1 LQNDPEFSAEYEQVW
16 LWADWPGRW
25 GPDRGIDLVAR
36 TFDERT
42 AAVQAKNYGPAHTV
56 TKRDIDTFLSE
67 SNRVGID
74 SRLLI
79 ALTVTEAS
87 TDAMRAIAEEDPVMC
102 VWWATELECVSVLA
116 RLEREGALSDTATTV
131 ALERLDV
138 LAESWNEVQPVVAVR
153 GAARRLLRV
162 HALRAADALQLAAAV
177 VAAEGQPASLEIVTL
192 DERLAAA
199 ARREGFTVEASDRAT

>member
-1 LQNDPEFSAEYEQVW
+1 LRFWDSSAIV
-16 LWADWPGRW
+16 P
-25 GPDRGIDLVAR
+25 
-36 TFDERT
+36 
-42 AAVQAKNYGPAHTV
+42 
-56 TKRDIDTFLSE
+56 
-67 SNRVGID
+67 
-74 SRLLI
+74 
-79 ALTVTEAS
+79 LTVTEAS

-102 VWWATELECVSVLA
+102 VWWATELECVSALA